1 MKQIDLPNIEN
12 FIQPQSLKRKYVYTN
27 ITYRSLGYY
36 KVGEGFEVISRVKAQ
51 QTSSPEEL
59 EIIFSFDSRYTDK
72 QIIKLLKLKGYG
84 HTRDTMNGGTEWISG
99 VKSDDEII
107 AAINQIIAESELD
120 TRIEFKPRFFQN
132 YVSDMF
138 LKKYDSEIELGYNK
152 IDFAMELA
160 PRFGKTTWSLNLMKC
175 LFVERGIKVCVIPSY
190 VLTAITSF
198 KSDFYK
204 FKGFTDFMVF
214 TEDLNEIDG
223 LITEHYGKK
232 MIVVTASLH
241 MTEHESK
248 LEILKSLPSN
258 EKMTIIDEADFGAHR
273 VNSLDKIDYLDCHLN
288 IYMSGTGLEKV
299 SAPLTNLRDN
309 VIRWSYTDMLMVK
322 NGIHPSQTN
331 LSDKTESISSVSGI
345 VTPQFLKLSLGGI
358 VDRFNSIPEEYR
370 TDWNKLFMDVS
381 KSKGILTDL
390 VKSLFG
396 VYNGRMTYLVD
407 LNTDELSSKDVTMIF
422 ASTPNRKEQNKF
434 HKLVQ
439 DTLGPQYIVKL
450 FNSDE
455 TSNREAEN
463 EAKETVAMGKRQG
476 KKVVFIS
483 KDMAS
488 RSFSIPEIDTVM
500 LMFDRGSYASVAQK
514 VSRVLTPGLTYNGE
528 PKTIGNVISL
538 SLDPNR
544 EEISPIDEYLV
555 YEGERVQVQ
564 ELTDGILRVLRSVNI
579 FVNDE
584 GIMSPI
590 VLDEYA
596 DRLVNST
603 SLIRIGS
610 ESVNVDSVIEDS
622 ELVKLLTGVEITN
635 NSSKEKIEGI
645 DSSKVKR
652 VADEEVEDKP
662 SQNTVV
668 VDNLR
673 IKLKEVLSN
682 IVENIVEI
690 SEINNCESNNI
701 IEMLDMI
708 DDKGLGEEL
717 VFEVG
722 VDPSTVKKLIISGAL
737 SEKLLNTII
746 TSYNKQENALTL

>member
-1 MKQIDLPNIEN
+1 MNTIYIYTTEYNRLLGQYKLGESKKQTAKKRIGQQKTGSSEE
-12 FIQPQSLKRKYVYTN
+12 FITIFEGKTILSDHKVRQLLRL
-27 ITYRSLGYY
+27 LGYH
-36 KVGEGFEVISRVKAQ
+36 KVTREWVGGF
-51 QTSSPEEL
+51 
-59 EIIFSFDSRYTDK
+59 
-72 QIIKLLKLKGYG
+72 
-84 HTRDTMNGGTEWISG
+84 
-99 VKSDDEII
+99 KSDDEVI
-107 AAINQIIAESELD
+107 AAVSKIIAESGSD
-120 TRIEFKPRFFQN
+120 TRVEFKPRFFQSF
-132 YVSDMF
+132 VSNLF
-138 LKKYDSEIELGYNK
+138 VNKYNSEIQSGYKK
-152 IDFAMELA
+152 IDFALELA
-160 PRFGKTTWSLNLMKC
+160 PRFGKTLWSLNLMKH
-175 LFVERGIKVCVIPSY
+175 LYLEKDIKVCIIPSY
-190 VLTAITSF
+190 VLTAISSF
-198 KSDFYK
+198 EVDFYK
-204 FKGFTDFMVF
+204 FKGFSDSMVF
-214 TEDLNEIDG
+214 VDDINDLEETLNDY
-223 LITEHYGKK
+223 YGDK
-232 MIVVTASLH
+232 MIVVAASLH
-241 MTEHESK
+241 MTEHEYK

-299 SAPLTNLRDN
+299 TAPLTNLRDN

-358 VDRFNSIPEEYR
+358 IDRFNSIPEEYR

-381 KSKGILTDL
+381 KSKGILNDL

-463 EAKETVAMGKRQG
+463 EAKETVAIAKKQG

-488 RSFSIPEIDTVM
+488 RSFSISEIDTVM

-528 PKTIGNVISL
+528 PKTIGNIISL

-564 ELTDGILRVLRSVNI
+564 ELSDGILRVLRSVNI

-584 GIMSPI
+584 GIMLPV

-596 DRLVNST
+596 DKLVNST

-622 ELVKLLTGVEITN
+622 ELVKLLTGIEISD

-652 VADEEVEDKP
+652 TADEETEDKP
-662 SQNTVV
+662 SQNTLV

-673 IKLKEVLSN
+673 VKLKEVLSN

-690 SEINNCESNNI
+690 SEINNCESNKI

-746 TSYNKQENALTL
+746 TSYNKQENALSL